1 MHSFY
6 KRTPSGRPPQPHLAR
21 QKYFTKPELFLP
33 KSLIVFTIRAE
44 KVCYKLANMRYK
56 LCNAY
61 YKLCNAYYKLC
72 NKKYHIW
79 Q

>member
-6 KRTPSGRPPQPHLAR
+6 KRIPVGPPQPRTAR
-21 QKYFTKPELFLP
+21 RKYFTKPELFFP
-33 KSLIVFTIRAE
+33 NSLTFFTICAE

-61 YKLCNAYYKLC
+61 YKLCNAYYKPC
-72 NKKYHIW
+72 NKKYLH
-79 Q
+79 